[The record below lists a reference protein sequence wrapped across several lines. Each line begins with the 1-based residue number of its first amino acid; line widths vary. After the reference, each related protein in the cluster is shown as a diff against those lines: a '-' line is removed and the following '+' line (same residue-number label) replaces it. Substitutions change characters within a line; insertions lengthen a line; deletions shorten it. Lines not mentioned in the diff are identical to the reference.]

1 MFLLSGLTD
10 RNAGQRICEA
20 RHRREER
27 HPEHTLSKTEKN
39 RFRYMTRKY
48 REDDRFQNRII
59 GKRKVKWTEDRRGEA
74 AEAEGITSYRVHRD
88 MYREQRKA

>member
-1 MFLLSGLTD
+1 
-10 RNAGQRICEA
+10 
-20 RHRREER
+20 
-27 HPEHTLSKTEKN
+27 
-39 RFRYMTRKY
+39 MTRKY